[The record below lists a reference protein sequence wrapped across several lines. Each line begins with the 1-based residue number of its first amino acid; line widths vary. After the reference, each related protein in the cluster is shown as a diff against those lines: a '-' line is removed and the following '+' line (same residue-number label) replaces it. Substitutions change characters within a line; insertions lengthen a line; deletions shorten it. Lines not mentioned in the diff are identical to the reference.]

1 MQFNDGLMLG
11 GIMDFLPDVRSL
23 IIEIN
28 WGTKL
33 IMRQPTL
40 DLIRKARRC
49 FPGLE
54 NLVLYCGTTN
64 TAIISMYD
72 VVRDV
77 QFPALKDLE
86 LWRLRPVGFTSS
98 SFFAREGPGREPLDI
113 HDLIAQQGHQSS
125 FTLLWL
131 MSCGEDPDTLQAFCR
146 WPKELESV
154 CREVS

>member
-54 NLVLYCGTTN
+54 SLVLYCGKTN

-86 LWRLRPVGFTSS
+86 LWRLRPVVFTSS
-98 SFFAREGPGREPLDI
+98 SFLREKSLEE
-113 HDLIAQQGHQSS
+113 S
-125 FTLLWL
+125 LWIS
-131 MSCGEDPDTLQAFCR
+131 MI
-146 WPKELESV
+146 
-154 CREVS
+154 